1 MKKILIT
8 GAGSYVGESVRRY
21 ILAASGDYVIDA
33 VDTMGDAWRKADFS
47 KYDVVYHVA
56 GIAHV
61 NADPKMEALYYRVN
75 RDLTIEVAK
84 AAKAAGV
91 KQFIFMSSQIVFHES
106 RSLKTE
112 VLTKETKP
120 APNGFYGDS
129 KLQAEIGLKK
139 LRGESLELRDE
150 SGKLRD
156 ESLELKDESGKLRGE
171 SLERS
176 ELKGESGK
184 LRDESSLNQNSLSSK
199 LSTLSSSESSPKM
212 KICILRPC
220 MIYGPNAKGN
230 FPRLA
235 KLATVTPIFPAWH
248 NKRSMLY
255 IDNLAEF
262 VKQAIDRELEG
273 TFYPQNRE
281 LADTVE
287 IIRFFAKAAGH
298 RVWIT
303 RLFNP
308 LVWLGS
314 FVLQP
319 LNKMFATYYYD
330 PEMSKMEF
338 EYQLVSFEESLKR
351 VRESLEMKA

>member
-21 ILAASGDYVIDA
+21 ILSTSSDFQIDA
-33 VDTMGDAWRKADFS
+33 VDTMGDNWKKADYS
-47 KYDVVYHVA
+47 QYDVVYHVA

-61 NADPKMEALYYRVN
+61 NADPKMEAMYYKVN
-75 RDLTIEVAK
+75 RDLTIEVAR

-106 RSLKTE
+106 QSLKTE
-112 VLTKETKP
+112 VLTASTKEN
-120 APNGFYGDS
+120 PNGFYGDS
-129 KLQAEIGLKK
+129 KLQAELGIKP
-139 LRGESLELRDE
+139 LEDE
-150 SGKLRD
+150 NFKV
-156 ESLELKDESGKLRGE
+156 
-171 SLERS
+171 
-176 ELKGESGK
+176 
-184 LRDESSLNQNSLSSK
+184 
-199 LSTLSSSESSPKM
+199 
-212 KICILRPC
+212 CILRPC

-235 KLATVTPIFPAWH
+235 KLATKVPLFPEWH

-262 VKQAIDRELEG
+262 VKLAVIRELSG

-298 RVWIT
+298 KVWIT
-303 RLFNP
+303 RLMNP
-308 LVWLGS
+308 FVWLGS

-319 LNKMFATYYYD
+319 INKMFATYYYA
-330 PEMSKMEF
+330 PEMSKMDF
-338 EYQLVSFEESLKR
+338 DYQLVSFEESLKR
-351 VRESLEMKA
+351 VAESLKM

>member
-1 MKKILIT
+1 MKIMIT
-8 GAGSYVGESVRRY
+8 GAGSYVGESVRGY
-21 ILAASGDYVIDA
+21 ILTKNPSYQIDA
-33 VDTMGDAWRKADFS
+33 VDTIGDNWKKADYS
-47 KYDVVYHVA
+47 QYDVVFHVA

-61 NADPKMEALYYRVN
+61 NADPKMEPLYYKVN

-84 AAKAAGV
+84 HAKAAGV

-106 RSLKTE
+106 QSLKAE
-112 VLTKETKP
+112 VLTRETKP

-129 KLQAEIGLKK
+129 KLQAENGLHE
-139 LRGESLELRDE
+139 LESEDF
-150 SGKLRD
+150 KV
-156 ESLELKDESGKLRGE
+156 
-171 SLERS
+171 
-176 ELKGESGK
+176 
-184 LRDESSLNQNSLSSK
+184 
-199 LSTLSSSESSPKM
+199 
-212 KICILRPC
+212 CILRPC

-235 KLATVTPIFPAWH
+235 KLATKTPVFPAWH

-262 VKQAIDRELEG
+262 VLQAIERGLSG

-287 IIRFFAKAAGH
+287 IIRYFAKAAGH
-298 RVWIT
+298 KVWIT
-303 RLFNP
+303 KLLNP
-308 LVWLGS
+308 FVWLGS

-319 LNKMFATYYYD
+319 INKMFATYYYD

-338 EYQLVSFEESLKR
+338 DYQLVSFEESLKR
-351 VRESLEMKA
+351 VADSLK

>member
-1 MKKILIT
+1 MKVLIT
-8 GAGSYVGESVRRY
+8 GVDSYVGESVRTY
-21 ILAASGDYVIDA
+21 ILSRNTSYLIDA
-33 VDTMGDAWRKADFS
+33 VDTMGDNWKKADYS
-47 KYDVVYHVA
+47 QYDVIFHVA

-61 NADPKMEALYYRVN
+61 NADPKMEPLYYKVN

-84 AAKAAGV
+84 HAKAAGV
-91 KQFIFMSSQIVFHES
+91 RQFIFMSSQIVFHES
-106 RSLKTE
+106 QSLKAE
-112 VLTKETKP
+112 VLTRETKP

-129 KLQAEIGLKK
+129 KLQAENGLHE
-139 LRGESLELRDE
+139 LESEDF
-150 SGKLRD
+150 KV
-156 ESLELKDESGKLRGE
+156 
-171 SLERS
+171 
-176 ELKGESGK
+176 
-184 LRDESSLNQNSLSSK
+184 
-199 LSTLSSSESSPKM
+199 
-212 KICILRPC
+212 CILRPC

-235 KLATVTPIFPAWH
+235 KLATKTPVFPAWH

-262 VKQAIDRELEG
+262 VLQAIERGLSG

-298 RVWIT
+298 KVWIT
-303 RLFNP
+303 KLLNP
-308 LVWLGS
+308 FVWLGS

-319 LNKMFATYYYD
+319 INKMFATYYYD
-330 PEMSKMEF
+330 PELSKMDF

-351 VRESLEMKA
+351 VSESLVATSD